1 MKVVRLS
8 ALFAAVLVCTSGAF
22 AADPAQVHLKGQIT
36 SVASSSFDMTSSTGD
51 VPVEWNAKTRIAS
64 LEPAKLADIT
74 QGMFVGTAAVPEP
87 DGRLKA
93 VEVHIFPEEL
103 RGTGEGFRPFPQL
116 PQGTMTNA
124 TVTDIVGT
132 QGSVSD
138 DDLTLT
144 LKYKDGEKKVRVP
157 KGTPIVLL
165 GAGDASLLKP
175 QAKVSVTGA
184 KDGSGKL
191 IATRILVGLDGVTPP
206 M

>member
-1 MKVVRLS
+1 MRAVRLS
-8 ALFAAVLVCTSGAF
+8 ALFAGVMLCAAGAF
-22 AADPAQVHLKGQIT
+22 AADPAPVHLKGQIT

-51 VPVEWNAKTRIAS
+51 VQVEWNAKTRIAS

-74 QGMFVGTAAVPEP
+74 QGMFVSTAAIPEP
-87 DGRLKA
+87 DGSLKA

-191 IATRILVGLDGVTPP
+191 VATRILVGLDGVTPP

>member
-87 DGRLKA
+87 DGSLKA

>member
-51 VPVEWNAKTRIAS
+51 VPVAWNAKTRIAS

-74 QGMFVGTAAVPEP
+74 QGMFVGTAAIPEP
-87 DGRLKA
+87 DGSLKA

-184 KDGSGKL
+184 RDGSGKL
-191 IATRILVGLDGVTPP
+191 IASRILVGLDGVTPP